1 MAGTT
6 SATGGQTARQSG
18 AGTTAGS
25 RQPGRR
31 GTKTTV
37 SDNAN
42 VNATQDV
49 PIDPTLTLPGGPN
62 DPPPVVRPQVD
73 PGPPPAVAMDAL
85 LAAQMKEM
93 EGEFRVR

>member
-6 SATGGQTARQSG
+6 SATGGRTARQSG
-18 AGTTAGS
+18 AGTNAGS

-37 SDNAN
+37 SANAN
-42 VNATQDV
+42 ANAAQDI
-49 PIDPTLTLPGGPN
+49 PIDPTLTMPGGPN
-62 DPPPVVRPQVD
+62 DMPPVVRLQVD
-73 PGPPPAVAMDAL
+73 PPPVAMDVL

-93 EGEFRVR
+93 EGEFCDC